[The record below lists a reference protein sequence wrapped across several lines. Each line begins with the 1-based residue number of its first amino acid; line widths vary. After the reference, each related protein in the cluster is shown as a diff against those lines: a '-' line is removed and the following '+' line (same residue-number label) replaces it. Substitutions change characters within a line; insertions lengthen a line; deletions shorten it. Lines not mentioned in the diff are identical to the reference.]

1 MRPINSLIEV
11 KYISSKKGKGLFAKQ
26 KIKKG
31 KIIDISHVVLIP
43 NNDYKLI
50 DNTVVSNYCFCWENP
65 KYKSEYKMALAMSIC
80 QFMNHSYTPNVRYE
94 YQYKND
100 SIKFIAIKNISKGE
114 ELTMNYN
121 GTVDDRSPV
130 WFEIDE

>member
-1 MRPINSLIEV
+1 MNNLIEV

-26 KIKKG
+26 QIKKG
-31 KIIDISHVVLIP
+31 TIIDIANVILIS
-43 NNDYKLI
+43 NKDYELI
-50 DNTVVSNYCFCWENP
+50 DKTIVSNYCFIWENP
-65 KYKSEYKMALAMSIC
+65 KYKSKYKMALAMSIC

-100 SIKFIAIKNISKGE
+100 SIKFIAIRGISKDE

-121 GTVDDRSPV
+121 GLVNDKSPV
-130 WFEIDE
+130 WFEVEE

>member
-1 MRPINSLIEV
+1 MNNLIEV

-26 KIKKG
+26 QIKKG
-31 KIIDISHVVLIP
+31 TIIDVANVILIS
-43 NNDYKLI
+43 NKDYELI
-50 DNTVVSNYCFCWENP
+50 DKTIVSNYCFIWENP
-65 KYKSEYKMALAMSIC
+65 KYKSKYKMALAMSIC

-100 SIKFIAIKNISKGE
+100 SIKFIAIRGISKDE

-121 GTVDDRSPV
+121 GLVNDKSPV
-130 WFEIDE
+130 WFKVED